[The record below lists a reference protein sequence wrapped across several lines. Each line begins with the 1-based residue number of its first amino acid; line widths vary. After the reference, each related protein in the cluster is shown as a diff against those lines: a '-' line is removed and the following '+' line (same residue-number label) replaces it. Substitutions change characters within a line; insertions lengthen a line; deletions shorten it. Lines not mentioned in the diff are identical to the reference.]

1 MYTWVSCADIF
12 NLALD
17 IINSSDGGD
26 RNLKRVR
33 ISGELD
39 ADEQGHEMKG
49 QSGDGAN

>member
-17 IINSSDGGD
+17 IINSSDRGD